1 LENANMIHRFVG
13 PGATR
18 CALACLFLVGFLPS
32 ADAAF
37 TATINGTTITD
48 GGPGDSDN
56 SVNGFINYQ
65 NTIDGYQIRL
75 TSSTDNTHPTADLT
89 TSQLRI
95 VNSASAGT
103 LTGPLHVVLSESF
116 NAPPGYLGTQN
127 MLNTLTR
134 NVVAGLG
141 TSGTVSST
149 TGGTSQ
155 SGGGS
160 GTTGPVTLTA
170 DVDSGMSGGSFL
182 RTSDFY
188 TLTQTIDITG
198 LAGQDA
204 LTITASS
211 FSSSPANLS
220 LVPAPAGVALWASGV
235 MALGLYRLRRPRGP
249 QPA

>member
-1 LENANMIHRFVG
+1 MIHRFVG

-37 TATINGTTITD
+37 SVTINGTTITD
-48 GGPGDSDN
+48 NGPGDTDMTT
-56 SVNGFINYQ
+56 GFIHYEA
-65 NTIDGYQIRL
+65 TISGYDIKL

-95 VNSASAGT
+95 VNTASTGT
-103 LTGPLHVVLSESF
+103 LTGALHVTLSESF
-116 NAPPGYLGTQN
+116 NAPPGYLGAQN

-134 NVVAGLG
+134 NIVAGLG

-149 TGGTSQ
+149 TAGTSQ

-160 GTTGPVTLTA
+160 GTTGPTTLTA
-170 DVDSGMSGGSFL
+170 AVSSGLSTGSFN

-188 TLTQTIDITG
+188 TLDQIIDITD

-204 LTITASS
+204 VTITASS

-220 LVPAPAGVALWASGV
+220 IVPAPAGVALWASGV
-235 MALGLYRLRRPRGP
+235 MALGLYRLRRPRSQ

>member
-1 LENANMIHRFVG
+1 MIHRFVG

-37 TATINGTTITD
+37 TVTINGTTITD
-48 GGPGDSDN
+48 NGPGDTDPTA
-56 SVNGFINYQ
+56 GFIHYEAV
-65 NTIDGYQIRL
+65 ISGYDIKL

-95 VNSASAGT
+95 VNTAAAGASTAALSVT
-103 LTGPLHVVLSESF
+103 LSQSF

-134 NVVAGLG
+134 NIVAGLT

-160 GTTGPVTLTA
+160 GTTAPTTLTGA
-170 DVDSGMSGGSFL
+170 VSSGMSTGSFN

-188 TLTQTIDITG
+188 TLDQAISITG
-198 LAGQDA
+198 LVGQDA
-204 LTITASS
+204 VTITASS
-211 FSSSPANLS
+211 FSSSPAFLQI
-220 LVPAPAGVALWASGV
+220 VPAPAGVALWASGV
-235 MALGLYRLRRPRGP
+235 ACLGLYRLRRPRRV
-249 QPA
+249 QPV

>member
-1 LENANMIHRFVG
+1 MIHRFVG
-13 PGATR
+13 SGATR

-37 TATINGTTITD
+37 TVTINGTTTIADNDGTNDTD
-48 GGPGDSDN
+48 PTAGFIHYEGT
-56 SVNGFINYQ
+56 VNGYHI
-65 NTIDGYQIRL
+65 TL

-95 VNSASAGT
+95 DAGT
-103 LTGPLHVVLSESF
+103 VTGPLHVVLSESF

-134 NVVAGLG
+134 NIVAGVG

-149 TGGTSQ
+149 TAGTSQ

-160 GTTGPVTLTA
+160 GATGPVTLTG
-170 DVDSGMSGGSFL
+170 DVDSGMSGGSFN

-188 TLTQTIDITG
+188 TLDQAIDITD
-198 LAGQDA
+198 LAGGDSV
-204 LTITASS
+204 TITASS

-235 MALGLYRLRRPRGP
+235 MVLGLYRLRRPRGQ

>member
-1 LENANMIHRFVG
+1 MMHRFVG
-13 PGATR
+13 SGATR

-37 TATINGTTITD
+37 TVNINGTTVTD
-48 GGPGDSDN
+48 NGPGDTDPTS
-56 SVNGFINYQ
+56 GFIHYEA
-65 NTIDGYQIRL
+65 TISGYHILL

-95 VNSASAGT
+95 DNTASAGT
-103 LTGPLHVVLSESF
+103 LTGALHVTLSQSF

-134 NVVAGLG
+134 NIVAGVE

-149 TGGTSQ
+149 TAGTSQ

-160 GTTGPVTLTA
+160 GTTAPTTLTG
-170 DVDSGMSGGSFL
+170 DVDSGMSTGSFI

-188 TLTQTIDITG
+188 TLDQIIDITG
-198 LAGQDA
+198 LVGQNSVD
-204 LTITASS
+204 ITASS

-220 LVPAPAGVALWASGV
+220 IVPAPAGVGLWASGV
-235 MALGLYRLRRPRGP
+235 MALGLYRLRRPRRTP
-249 QPA
+249 SV